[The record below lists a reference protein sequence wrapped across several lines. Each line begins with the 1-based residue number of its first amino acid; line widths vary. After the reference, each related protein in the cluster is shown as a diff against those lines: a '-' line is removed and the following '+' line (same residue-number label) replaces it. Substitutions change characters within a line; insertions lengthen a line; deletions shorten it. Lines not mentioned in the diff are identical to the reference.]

1 MTNCKNLDSFNS
13 RTAAIR
19 PAAHSPWRRRQKL
32 ILMGYL
38 TPSLNKLLHKH
49 WTVAHKA
56 KEAARAALAAALRDC
71 AS

>member
-1 MTNCKNLDSFNS
+1 MG
-13 RTAAIR
+13 
-19 PAAHSPWRRRQKL
+19 HSLPQPHAYMQNQNQWTRKRKL

-56 KEAARAALAAALRDC
+56 KQEAKAALAQALAQDS
-71 AS
+71 ASS